1 MIASC
6 SNVDGGET
14 MKAATMDTGTIIESD
29 TKAFETK
36 DKYSAPDLIV
46 HAARRSG
53 RGAFSIGREM
63 MSFSLGKAKLQPS
76 EYVLY
81 ALYERE
87 RYSQA
92 ERQAFISAAMHGK
105 IVYEFNDYGW
115 FDVAG
120 DKWLSS
126 VFLGRD
132 GTPQPETLAV
142 IDTSPRRYQGGVKL
156 SSADA
161 LRDFLTREQG
171 FPLFCKYNN
180 GRWSVGA
187 SVITGADETHIHMKG
202 KSPILYEDFLRE
214 YVGSHVFLI
223 QRFVENHP
231 FLKQYTSTTATVR
244 MVNIWRDDRLWT
256 PHAILKLP
264 SKENDADNFWRAG
277 NLVCQ
282 QYGDYLGHNMWSFPG
297 WQKLAEVK
305 EGDLRS
311 LKIGYRAKY
320 VHQVAQL
327 FKDDPEFLSRV
338 LESDYLTARSLLITL
353 PGVGPK
359 IADCA
364 LLFGGKKTEAFPID
378 TWISKTLDRHYNL
391 STFNLDQ
398 KVLFALHFLVLH

>member
-1 MIASC
+1 
-6 SNVDGGET
+6 

-161 LRDFLTREQG
+161 LRDFLTGEQG

-187 SVITGADETHIHMKG
+187 SVITRADETHIHMKG
-202 KSPILYEDFLRE
+202 KSPIRYEDFLRE

-282 QYGDYLGHNMWSFPG
+282 LDVETGEVLTVVGRDGPDLIRHEVHPETGKNIIGERLPHWREVLQLNARV
-297 WQKLAEVK
+297 AEMHYPVK
-305 EGDLRS
+305 YQTQDIAITEDGPVE
-311 LKIGYRAKY
+311 I
-320 VHQVAQL
+320 
-327 FKDDPEFLSRV
+327 EFNWGGAF
-338 LESDYLTARSLLITL
+338 EL
-353 PGVGPK
+353 PQ
-359 IADCA
+359 IATGQG
-364 LLFGGKKTEAFPID
+364 FFTEEMREAFRGLG
-378 TWISKTLDRHYNL
+378 SRR
-391 STFNLDQ
+391 
-398 KVLFALHFLVLH
+398 V